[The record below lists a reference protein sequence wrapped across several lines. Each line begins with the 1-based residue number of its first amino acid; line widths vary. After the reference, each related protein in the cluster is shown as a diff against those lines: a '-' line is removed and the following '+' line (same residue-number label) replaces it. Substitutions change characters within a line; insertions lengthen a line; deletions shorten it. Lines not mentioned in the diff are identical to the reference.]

1 MARRGWEENGPEL
14 GIDVLGGLARG
25 AVEVIAALDKLL
37 PEKSPTKHPVI
48 KQVAFRDVI
57 RYFQEEQP
65 NDFAIAA
72 GALLRRRAANGVVL
86 YQVFLDDKDRIVIGE
101 RGKPLGRAVRAR
113 EIDDELNHRFGR
125 TDLIIFR

>member
-1 MARRGWEENGPEL
+1 MEGRGLGDTGPDVR
-14 GIDVLGGLARG
+14 INVLGGLARG
-25 AVEVIAALDKLL
+25 AVDVIAALDKLL
-37 PEKSPTKHPVI
+37 PEASPTKHPVI

-57 RYFQEEQP
+57 CYFQEEQP
-65 NDFAIAA
+65 NDFGIAA

-86 YQVFLDDKDRIVIGE
+86 YQIFLDDTDSIVTDE
-101 RGKPLGRAVRAR
+101 RGRPFGRAVRAR